1 MSKKSKNKRSRSEK
15 ILSVNISNLSER
27 EILKVI
33 DARIKK
39 RKRTVIYTPNT
50 QILLS
55 ADRSRAETALL
66 NSASINIPDGAGLV
80 LASRLLGG
88 SDCYLIGD
96 LIEEQFKLKG
106 VGFHAGSATSL
117 VLMIVV
123 LISMGILNQFDNDE
137 MEETIK

>member
-66 NSASINIPDGAGLV
+66 NSASINIPDGAGLG
-80 LASRLLGG
+80 GG
-88 SDCYLIGD
+88 SSNAAEVIRFLNDYWNL
-96 LIEEQFKLKG
+96 KLSKKE
-106 VGFHAGSATSL
+106 
-117 VLMIVV
+117 
-123 LISMGILNQFDNDE
+123 ILLWYS
-137 MEETIK
+137 I